1 MNRLPHIYGPATI
14 DPEVTFGK
22 NCTVWQYSS
31 ILAGTVFGDDCVIGS
46 CCWIGRDCKIGKGV
60 RLNHG
65 CFIPHGTIIEDF
77 VFLGP
82 HVTLTDD
89 KHPMVGNRKYKAE
102 PPVIREWAS
111 IGAGAVILPGV
122 VIGRG
127 AMVAAGAVVTRDVPD
142 GTIAVGIPARATI
155 GERHATH

>member
-1 MNRLPHIYGPATI
+1 MSANIYGPATI

-22 NCTVWQYSS
+22 NCTVWQYST
-31 ILAGTVFGDDCVIGS
+31 ICAGTSFGDDCVIGS

-82 HVTLTDD
+82 GVVLTDD
-89 KHPMVGNRKYKAE
+89 KRPIAGNKKYKAE

-122 VIGRG
+122 TIGSG
-127 AMVAAGAVVTRDVPD
+127 AMIGAGAVVTRDVAA
-142 GTIAVGIPARATI
+142 TVTAVGMPARALQFS
-155 GERHATH
+155 